1 MKKKTVTIC
10 KMATTFITTLALA
23 SIVQAG
29 MSLVGDNEKEV
40 TNGSIRVQQEASA
53 YPGLARITLEQAKDT
68 ALASVQGD
76 VLKIELEEEN
86 GFLVYGVEIVG
97 LDKAITDVKIDAGNG
112 DVLLVER
119 DTLDEDKDNFD
130 EQDNNDGHEDAE

>member
-1 MKKKTVTIC
+1 MKKKTVTIY
-10 KMATTFITTLALA
+10 KTATRFITVIALA

-29 MSLVGDNEKEV
+29 MSFAGDNGKEV
-40 TNGSIRVQQEASA
+40 RNASIRVQQEEAA

-68 ALASVQGD
+68 ALANVQGE

-97 LDKAITDVKIDAGNG
+97 PDKMITDVKIDAGNG
-112 DVLLVER
+112 KILLVEK
-119 DTLDEDKDNFD
+119 DTPDGDQEGDDEQDGNDDHEDKD
-130 EQDNNDGHEDAE
+130 